1 MRQKK
6 SVFAITV
13 GALLCA
19 MAKVTLAGEACHNT
33 QLHIPTPAPG
43 SMGGREFAHHVADLQ
58 GAARDAEVRSELLAG
73 NLPEHLRHLAPVTLT
88 GRDGNGAPLAVT
100 FCVMPDYLSIGSDS
114 DSLLVPMGL
123 PTALEVATD
132 FGSVLPTPR
141 VVDAIYEAADLKLTP
156 EPLPA
161 SNEMRSTEY
170 VVRHDELIA
179 QQRALSDAPEDAL
192 TAGHKKDL
200 VLSDR
205 LLSIPGR
212 VAIYGWH
219 WAAHHPIQPLS
230 TVHGA
235 QYADY
240 SHGVRLMSPIIYV
253 NGIPRQFFDALR
265 DPALTRLLG
274 GDGARIGLQ
283 LQGLVSVLQQRN
295 PK

>member
-1 MRQKK
+1 
-6 SVFAITV
+6 
-13 GALLCA
+13 
-19 MAKVTLAGEACHNT
+19 
-33 QLHIPTPAPG
+33 
-43 SMGGREFAHHVADLQ
+43 MGGREFAHHVADLQ

-73 NLPEHLRHLAPVTLT
+73 NLPEHLRHLAAVTLT
-88 GRDGNGAPLAVT
+88 GRDENGAPLSVT
-100 FCVMPDYLSIGSDS
+100 FCVMPDYLSVGSDS

-123 PTALEVATD
+123 PTALEVAND

-161 SNEMRSTEY
+161 SNEMRSTQY
-170 VVRHDELIA
+170 VVRHDEMIA

-219 WAAHHPIQPLS
+219 WDAHHPIQPLS

-253 NGIPRQFFDALR
+253 NGIPRQFLDALR
-265 DPALTRLLG
+265 DPTLTRLLG